1 MRIRTGI
8 VLISAFVL
16 ASCGSPSRPPQSPAP
31 FVYYPSVWDTPLHQA
46 AEGHSPAT
54 VRAKVDEVGDVDVR
68 GKGGVT
74 PLMLAAGSSG
84 RTNENI
90 RLLIQ
95 EGADVNAHDDRGWTP
110 LMYATNSW
118 WHHQHGSMR
127 KPEDSLERIRILLD
141 AGADIHAR
149 ANLGETVLMI
159 AADCDRLATL
169 PKGAA
174 CTLLI
179 KRGAQLDAR
188 DSLGLTPLM
197 YAARHNSTNVT
208 ALLGAGAH
216 INATDPDGRTAL
228 MIAFA
233 DHWRAGDTVTAL
245 LKGKPNPEIVDK
257 NGWTALCHAAWRGR
271 TLLPA
276 TEILDAGARIE
287 PLGWTPLHAAAIC
300 RDSRRVKRL
309 LAAGADPNARDK
321 WGRTPLM
328 WAARYMHTGDRQTI
342 PALVGAGAEVNT
354 VDENGATALHIA
366 ASHAGRE
373 ETDDLVANGAQ
384 VDARDADGKTPL
396 MYAAASWYGRYSGE
410 KLLKAGAS
418 VNAVD
423 NDGRTALMYAVMG
436 NDANGEL
443 IPLLLEAGADKGIQ
457 DRSGHTAVEYAEA
470 GLARM
475 WSGDREDLLKQ
486 LR

>member
-8 VLISAFVL
+8 FLTSAFVI
-16 ASCGSPSRPPQSPAP
+16 ASCGSPSGDLRSPGP
-31 FVYYPSVWDTPLHQA
+31 FIYYPSVWDTPLHQA
-46 AEGHSPAT
+46 AEGSLPAT
-54 VRAKVDEVGDVDVR
+54 VRAKIGEVGDVDVR
-68 GKGGVT
+68 GKGGAT
-74 PLMLAAGSSG
+74 PLMLAAGSSS

-95 EGADVNAHDDRGWTP
+95 EGADVNAHDERGWTP

-127 KPEDSLERIRILLD
+127 QPEDSLERIRILLD

-149 ANLGETVLMI
+149 ADQGETVLMI
-159 AADCDRLATL
+159 AAECDTFATL

-179 KRGAQLDAR
+179 KRGAQLEAR
-188 DSLGLTPLM
+188 DSHGLTPLM
-197 YAARHNSTNVT
+197 YAARCNSTNVT
-208 ALLGAGAH
+208 ALLRAGAD
-216 INATDPDGRTAL
+216 INATDPEGRTAL

-233 DHWRAGDTVTAL
+233 DKWCAGDTVTAL
-245 LKGKPNPEIVDK
+245 LKGKPNLELVDK
-257 NGWTALCHAAWRGR
+257 DGWTALCHAVWHGR
-271 TLLPA
+271 MHSQIA
-276 TEILDAGARIE
+276 AILDAGARIE
-287 PLGWTPLHAAAIC
+287 PLGWKPLHAAAVC

-328 WAARYMHTGDRQTI
+328 WAVRTMDFCDRQTI
-342 PALVGAGAEVNT
+342 PALVGAGAEVNAA
-354 VDENGATALHIA
+354 DENGATALHIA
-366 ASHAGRE
+366 ASHAWRE

-384 VDARDADGKTPL
+384 IDARDTDGKTPL
-396 MYAAASWYGRYSGE
+396 MYAAACQYGRYPGE
-410 KLLKAGAS
+410 KLLNAGAS

-436 NDANGEL
+436 DDANGEL
-443 IPLLLEAGADKGIQ
+443 APLLLEAGADKRTR
-457 DRSGHTAVEYAEA
+457 DRSGHTAVDYAEA
-470 GLARM
+470 GLSRIN
-475 WSGDREDLLKQ
+475 SRDRDDLLKQ